1 VLSKEYREYA
11 DECLAWAKTA
21 GSDKERRSF
30 LQMAE
35 TWLRAA
41 VQAEQSERRQSV
53 NDDGKQASDVG
64 A

>member
-11 DECLAWAKTA
+11 DECLGWDKTA
-21 GSDKERRSF
+21 GSDSERRIL

-41 VQAEQSERRQSV
+41 VQADQRERRSA
-53 NDDGKQASDVG
+53 NGDGKQASD
-64 A
+64 AEA